1 MALLKLT
8 TNGVGQPVRLVVSR
22 LTQTE
27 FKRVSALPGATAHA
41 TANPWVSFPMEPNRV
56 TDLRNLLPDLEQT
69 SDMLVWYAYWDHKA
83 SASILTQGTQ
93 GDHWDVS
100 DIPFGGTLYPYQRTG
115 VAWLRGQ
122 RRAILGDEMGLG
134 KTLQALGAAHDAD
147 PILIVTVGLA
157 ERSVWDAHIAKYLYW
172 REIYVCDG
180 DRANRQ
186 RQLRAFAGASTP
198 RGIVIINHDM
208 LQTRFRS
215 AYPQLYTTHW
225 HTVIVDEAH
234 LFQDHRSSRSQGAQK
249 LVTKN
254 LYLLTGTPV
263 WSTPQSVFGLL
274 KLIDP
279 KRWSSFWAF
288 VSEYCDVNV
297 TPWSREIV
305 GVKPDKAPDLRA
317 TLAPVVL
324 RRLESDPVVASQLPP
339 LRVQTLTYQLTPEQ
353 RATYRKLKNDYV
365 VQHGADV
372 IKLEPSTAQ
381 AFADLRRLVNDP
393 KLLDLGMPG
402 AKLPVIN
409 DLLDEALSEGKKVV
423 LFTWHKDYIKL
434 LLAWLYFEK
443 RVGAVAID
451 GSLSESDRLVAL
463 RAFQQQP
470 DVQVLVASIATAS
483 TAIDLTAASV
493 AIFAEGSYV
502 ATHIEQAIKRLHRHG
517 QHVATMIY
525 RLQAEHTVEQALWEV
540 VDDRAAQASSMLA
553 FTAFRHRALALEVEG

>member
-1 MALLKLT
+1 MAHIRLAVDRT
-8 TNGVGQPVRLVVSR
+8 GQPVRLVVSR

-41 TANPWVSFPMEPNRV
+41 TASPWVSFPMEPNRV
-56 TDLRNLLPDLEQT
+56 TDLCNLLPDLEQT
-69 SDMLVWYAYWDHKA
+69 NDVRDWYNLWDHKA
-83 SASILTQGTQ
+83 TVSLLMRDKP
-93 GDHWDVS
+93 GDQWDVS
-100 DIPFGGTLYPYQRTG
+100 PIPFGDVLYPYQRTG

-122 RRAILGDEMGLG
+122 RRAVLGDEMGLG
-134 KTLQALGAAHDAD
+134 KTLQALGAAYDAD

-157 ERSVWDAHIAKYLYW
+157 ERSVWDAHIAKYLYY
-172 REIYVCDG
+172 REVYVCDG

-186 RQLRAFAGASTP
+186 SQLHAFSTSDP
-198 RGIVIINHDM
+198 LRGIVIINHDM
-208 LQTRFRS
+208 LQTRFRA
-215 AYPQLYTTHW
+215 AYPQLYTTRW

-249 LVTKN
+249 LMTKN

-279 KRWSSFWAF
+279 KRWTSYWAF
-288 VSEYCDVNV
+288 VSEFCDVNI

-305 GVKPDKAPDLRA
+305 GVKPAKEQDLRA

-339 LRVQTLTYQLTPEQ
+339 LRVQTITYKLTPEQ
-353 RATYRKLKNDYV
+353 RAIYRKLKVDYI
-365 VQHGADV
+365 VQHGDDV
-372 IKLEPSTAQ
+372 VKLEPSTAQ

-393 KLLDLGMPG
+393 KLLDLPMEG

-409 DLLDEALSEGKKVV
+409 DLLDEALSENKKVV
-423 LFTWHKDYIKL
+423 LFTWHKDYTKQ
-434 LLAWLYFEK
+434 LLAWLILDK

-451 GSLSESDRLVAL
+451 GSLSTSDRLVAL
-463 RAFQQQP
+463 RAFQQQA

-493 AIFAEGSYV
+493 AIFTEGSYV
-502 ATHIEQAIKRLHRHG
+502 ATHIEQAVKRLHRHG
-517 QHVATMIY
+517 QRVATMIY
-525 RLQAEHTVEQALWEV
+525 RLQAEHTVESALWDV
-540 VDDRAAQASSMLA
+540 VDDRVAQASSMLA
-553 FTAFRHRALALEVEG
+553 FNTFRHRTLALEVEG